1 MINSISEEYAGK
13 IEEMYNDFECC
24 LEPGAWWDGCYKEPL
39 PGEGLQCGCGKAICH
54 LYQV

>member
-13 IEEMYNDFECC
+13 IEEIYNDFECC